1 MKPKKSTPAKKK
13 STLGAKKLTVPAATG
28 SSSSSNSKGQ
38 DIRIE
43 TFESVEKKQQRA
55 AAEEEDFALA
65 QKLQKDE
72 ISKAGGSGAGVSRVA
87 SLLQEEEKSIYRS
100 PYQAAA
106 PATSSSSNT
115 SFTSP
120 YASLSSKYSSS
131 TAPPPAA
138 SGDLNKFSKSKGI
151 SSDQYFG
158 RDLEEQ
164 EEHRKTLSKY
174 SNSTSISSDMLY
186 GQQQG
191 GDQGRAYSTRESDNM
206 GGLDF
211 GRLKDSVK
219 GFFDELR

>member
-1 MKPKKSTPAKKK
+1 M
-13 STLGAKKLTVPAATG
+13 
-28 SSSSSNSKGQ
+28 
-38 DIRIE
+38 
-43 TFESVEKKQQRA
+43 EKKQQRA

-72 ISKAGGSGAGVSRVA
+72 ISKASGSSGGAGVSRVA

-100 PYQAAA
+100 PYQAAV

-115 SFTSP
+115 SYTSP
-120 YASLSSKYSSS
+120 YASLSSKYSSP
-131 TAPPPAA
+131 TAAAPPPAA

-191 GDQGRAYSTRESDNM
+191 GDQGRGYSTRESDNM